1 MSKYK
6 VVVTARSFGKSS
18 TEPFDILEKN
28 GCEVHKIPIEK
39 PLNAKELIPL
49 IKDAD
54 ALIAG
59 NDKVTKEVID
69 AGNKLKVIS
78 RYGIGYDNVDIK
90 AAKEKGI
97 VVTNTP
103 NTNNNSVA
111 DLTIGLMIAIARN
124 IVGAN
129 NTVKSEGWGRVLG
142 TEVYKKTIGVIGTGS
157 IGKGVI
163 KRAKGFEMDV
173 LCFDVYPDHEFAE
186 KYGAKYCSMEE
197 ILQKSDIITIHV
209 PLMESTKNLI
219 GEKELKMMKNTAFLI
234 NAARGGIV
242 NEDALYNAL
251 SKNIIAGAALDAVE
265 HEPPVGSPLLKLDN
279 VIITP
284 HIGGYTSTAV
294 NNMGVAAANNVVFVL
309 NNEPGA
315 HIVNN

>member
-129 NTVKSEGWGRVLG
+129 NTVKSEGWGRVL
-142 TEVYKKTIGVIGTGS
+142 
-157 IGKGVI
+157 GKGVI